1 MGKLYDKYR
10 ENIVKFSDFVN
21 ITIPVNLLTTDVSL
35 KHDK

>member
-1 MGKLYDKYR
+1 MGKLYDRYR

-21 ITIPVNLLTTDVSL
+21 ITIPVNLLTIDLSL